1 MFKRKVLSPWGE
13 CVAELDSVP
22 PGYLSAGDFVDTR
35 TEKPSLL
42 LHSCCGPCS
51 SSVLERLADQYR
63 ITVYFYNPNITDRN
77 EYAKRLETQIQFI
90 EKFNSAGKPMESEK
104 GILNF
109 DRVEFLEG
117 EYNPEVFFHVAKTL
131 EHEPEGGQRCVEC
144 FKLRLE
150 KTAQIASLGGY
161 QCFATTLTVSPHKN
175 YQIITDIGQHLAN
188 EYKIEYMAM
197 DFKKQDGFRRS
208 IELSKEYHLYR
219 QNYCG
224 CIYSKEPME
233 EKK

>member
-1 MFKRKVLSPWGE
+1 MLKRKGLTPWGE
-13 CVAELDSVP
+13 CIADIESVN
-22 PGYLSAGDFVDTR
+22 PGYLSAGDFTEIR

-51 SSVLERLADQYR
+51 SSVLERLADKYH
-63 ITVYFYNPNITDRN
+63 ITVYFYNPNITDKN
-77 EYAKRLETQIQFI
+77 EYKKRLETQINLI
-90 EKFNSAGKPMESEK
+90 EKFNSAGKTMESEK
-104 GILNF
+104 GILSF
-109 DRVEFLEG
+109 DKVEFLEG
-117 EYNPEVFFHVAKTL
+117 EYNPESFFKAAKTL
-131 EHEPEGGQRCVEC
+131 EREPEGGQRCVEC

-150 KTAQIASLGGY
+150 KTAQTASLGGY
-161 QCFATTLTVSPHKN
+161 QIFATTLTVSPHKN
-175 YQIITDIGQHLAN
+175 YHIITDIGLHLAS
-188 EYKIEYMAM
+188 EYKIEYLAM

-208 IELSKEYHLYR
+208 IELSKQYNLYR